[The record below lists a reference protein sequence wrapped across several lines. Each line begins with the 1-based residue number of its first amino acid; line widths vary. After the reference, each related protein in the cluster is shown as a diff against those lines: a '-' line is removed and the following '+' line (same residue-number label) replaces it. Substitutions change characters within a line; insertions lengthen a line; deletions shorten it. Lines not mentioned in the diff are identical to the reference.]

1 MKSQQKVEYGDFQ
14 TPMELCRA
22 ICEVLRERHG
32 IRPQALL
39 EPTCG
44 IGNFLT
50 ASAEVFPDAMRVGV
64 EVNGEYL
71 ERIYNAGS
79 DCELIR
85 ADFFS
90 FRWED
95 LLSRLPDPL
104 LVLGNPP
111 WVTNTQLSVL
121 SSGNIPQ
128 KRNFHGNR
136 GIDAITGKSNFDISE
151 WMLLQALQWLAPRQ
165 GMLAMLCK
173 TLVAR
178 RVLAYA
184 WKQSWP
190 LRDAHVY
197 GIDAMRHFG
206 AAVDACLLV
215 VEMGKPHEQKCLI
228 HPTLAS
234 EATSTVGLREGR
246 LIANVSRYDQLTDI
260 KGRDQANMW
269 RSGIKHDCSRVM
281 ELKREGTRFRNG
293 FGELVELEMDYVYP
307 MLKSS
312 ELANEKPSHRWML
325 VPQRMIGES
334 TDSIR
339 KMTPKTWEYLE
350 NHGELLDGRRSSIY
364 RGKPRF
370 SVFGVGQYS
379 FSLWKVAISGFYKR
393 LDFKCIGPVSGKPV
407 VFDDTCYFL
416 PCSSREDAVEISALL
431 NSCSARDFFESLI
444 FWDAKRPI
452 TAAVLQELHIG
463 RLREQFFGQT
473 FKGQLELPQI

>member
-1 MKSQQKVEYGDFQ
+1 MRVQQKVEYGDFQ

-22 ICEVLRERHG
+22 VCAVLRDRHG
-32 IRPQALL
+32 VQPRALI

-44 IGNFLT
+44 AGNFLT
-50 ASAEVFPDAMRVGV
+50 ASAEVFPDARRVGV

-71 ERIYNAGS
+71 ERIGEARG
-79 DCELIR
+79 DCELIQ

-90 FRWED
+90 LRWED
-95 LLSRLPDPL
+95 VLSRLPDPL

-111 WVTNTQLSVL
+111 WVTNTRLSALGSLNLPRKQNV
-121 SSGNIPQ
+121 
-128 KRNFHGNR
+128 HGHR

-151 WMLLQALQWLAPRQ
+151 WMLLQALQWLAPRR
-165 GMLAMLCK
+165 GTLAMLCK

-190 LRDAHVY
+190 LREAHMY
-197 GIDAMRHFG
+197 AIDAMRHFG

-215 VEMGKPHEQKCLI
+215 VEVGASNEQKCLVY
-228 HPTLAS
+228 PGLTAK
-234 EATSTVGLREGR
+234 ATSAVGFREGR
-246 LIANVSRYDQLTDI
+246 LIADVSRYDRLASIQ
-260 KGRDQANMW
+260 GRDQSNIW

-281 ELKREGTRFRNG
+281 ELKREGKRFRNG
-293 FGELVELEMDYVYP
+293 FGELVELEMDYMYP

-312 ELANEKPSHRWML
+312 ELANDRPPRRWML
-325 VPQRMIGES
+325 VPQRTIGES

-339 KMTPKTWEYLE
+339 NMAPRTWEYLE
-350 NHGELLDGRRSSIY
+350 RHGELLDGRRSSIY

-379 FSLWKVAISGFYKR
+379 FSPWKVAISGFYKR
-393 LDFKCIGPVSGKPV
+393 LDFKCIGPVSHEPV

-416 PCSSREDAVEISALL
+416 PCSGRQEAAEISALL
-431 NSCSARDFFESLI
+431 SSCVARDFFESLI

-452 TAAVLQELHIG
+452 TAAVLQELHIA
-463 RLREQFFGQT
+463 RLREVQGA
-473 FKGQLELPQI
+473 KGDIAQ